1 VSTTM
6 LTPEDISIAPSDD
19 IALDIAH
26 HGDPVLGFARVITQV
41 HVNAN
46 VFRGW
51 GPKVLA

>member
-1 VSTTM
+1 M
-6 LTPEDISIAPSDD
+6 LTTVLTSENVSIDPNDD
-19 IALDIAH
+19 IANEIAH

-41 HVNAN
+41 HTNAN